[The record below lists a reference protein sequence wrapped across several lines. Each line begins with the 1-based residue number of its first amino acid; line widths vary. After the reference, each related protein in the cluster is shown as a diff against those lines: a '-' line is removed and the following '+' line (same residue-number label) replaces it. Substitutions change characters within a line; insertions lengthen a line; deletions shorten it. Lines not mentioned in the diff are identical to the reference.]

1 MKIVLIKYS
10 HWGKVGSPYSCAQL
24 ISESANYM
32 KEVKKCFKMNQESQR
47 DRKYKLGAKFKG

>member
-1 MKIVLIKYS
+1 MHQIRTDTFGKKMKIVLIKYS

-32 KEVKKCFKMNQESQR
+32 KEVKKCFKMNQES
-47 DRKYKLGAKFKG
+47 